1 MREVLKDKL
10 SPIRSNQKY
19 TIYSLRSSY
28 ITNQIEEGKDVYLI
42 KKLTGHSLELLH
54 RHYDRSDVLKRR
66 AEATA
71 RTYSKTER
79 RPNAVD
85 LENLASVNTEKPS
98 APIDGTEDA

>member
-1 MREVLKDKL
+1 M
-10 SPIRSNQKY
+10 
-19 TIYSLRSSY
+19 RSSY

-66 AEATA
+66 VEATA

-79 RPNAVD
+79 RPSAVD
-85 LENLASVNTEKPS
+85 LENLASLNTGNSS
-98 APIDGTEDA
+98 APTDGADDA